1 MNPTTPW
8 LEHYDHGVP
17 ATLTPYPD
25 GSVLDWV
32 ADTAGRL
39 PDHPAILFK
48 GKTISYGALERL
60 SDACAAALQALG
72 VARGD
77 RVALVL
83 PNCPQFVIVELAA
96 WKLGAILAPL
106 NPLYTEPELE
116 TALGESGATIVVVL
130 TRYYERVK
138 RVQPKTTIRQVVA
151 TNIKDHFP
159 PLLKM
164 LFTLFRERRDGDRV
178 SLHAGDQLLTS
189 LEGI

>member
-17 ATLTPYPD
+17 ATLAPYPD

-48 GKTISYGALERL
+48 GKTISYGAL
-60 SDACAAALQALG
+60 
-72 VARGD
+72 
-77 RVALVL
+77 VL
-83 PNCPQFVIVELAA
+83 PNCPQFVIVELAV

-116 TALGESGATIVVVL
+116 TALGESGATIVV
-130 TRYYERVK
+130 
-138 RVQPKTTIRQVVA
+138 
-151 TNIKDHFP
+151 
-159 PLLKM
+159 
-164 LFTLFRERRDGDRV
+164 
-178 SLHAGDQLLTS
+178 
-189 LEGI
+189 